1 MVPIQVRLPLTLIIS
16 VVLRN
21 LFSTNVLGFHEGV
34 ANAVILSVFNP
45 VHLRRVGLFNNNTE
59 IYESNINFLLL
70 MALKKVAYA
79 PFAYLV
85 DQVLLYA
92 YIFIL
97 NFL

>member
-1 MVPIQVRLPLTLIIS
+1 MALY
-16 VVLRN
+16 
-21 LFSTNVLGFHEGV
+21 VLGFHEGV
-34 ANAVILSVFNP
+34 ANAITLSVFNP

-85 DQVLLYA
+85 DQVLLFT
-92 YIFIL
+92 YIFYGFTVTIPHI
-97 NFL
+97 NFLVEVPNF